1 LIYSDLRHINITK
14 RDTSMTLVNIN
25 MTGTQLD
32 STVWFSEP
40 IFWYERL
47 ANVVLPN
54 GTWLVDETILVIFDD
69 AEYFVRER
77 FEDLLKCGT
86 FSFFLA

>member
-1 LIYSDLRHINITK
+1 
-14 RDTSMTLVNIN
+14 MTLVNVN

-40 IFWYERL
+40 IFRYERL

-54 GTWLVDETILVIFDD
+54 GTWLVDGTNLVILGDV
-69 AEYFVRER
+69 EYFVSER